1 MEEQKAQEAKS
12 RSDALDK
19 KSEQLQKDRKVTETE
34 IQVARNLLENAK
46 KQIAEAINAEDMVRI
61 KAAQILQNQA
71 TTQLEDLLATQGSQ
85 LNKSSKIEKK
95 RKSTLETF
103 FAKKKK
109 ENNTNVPLESFVNFI
124 SYIYNIL

>member
-71 TTQLEDLLATQGSQ
+71 TTQLEDLLAT
-85 LNKSSKIEKK
+85 KK

-109 ENNTNVPLESFVNFI
+109 
-124 SYIYNIL
+124 

>member
-46 KQIAEAINAEDMVRI
+46 KN
-61 KAAQILQNQA
+61 KLQKPSMLK
-71 TTQLEDLLATQGSQ
+71 TWFE
-85 LNKSSKIEKK
+85 
-95 RKSTLETF
+95 
-103 FAKKKK
+103 
-109 ENNTNVPLESFVNFI
+109 
-124 SYIYNIL
+124 